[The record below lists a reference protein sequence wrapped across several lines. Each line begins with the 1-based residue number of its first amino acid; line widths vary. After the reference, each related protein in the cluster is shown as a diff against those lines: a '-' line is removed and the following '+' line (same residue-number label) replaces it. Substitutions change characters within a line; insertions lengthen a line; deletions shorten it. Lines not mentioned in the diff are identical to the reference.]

1 MNETILS
8 VLQCDG
14 DQGRVV
20 LVHRQSFGSSELLLR
35 RESFSEDVGWFEQS
49 TIELS
54 PGQLGQLKQALGVL
68 PATKLRPAAAAPVRR
83 WGAVEQPTAAS
94 SKDGASERGPRFP
107 LVAQIAG

>member
-20 LVHRQSFGSSELLLR
+20 LVHRFAFGKSEMLLR
-35 RESFSEDVGWFEQS
+35 RESFSEDIGWFEQS

-54 PGQLGQLKQALGVL
+54 SGQVGQLKQALSVL
-68 PATKLRPAAAAPVRR
+68 PTSKSRSHRPWQAAATQATS
-83 WGAVEQPTAAS
+83 GDTAAS
-94 SKDGASERGPRFP
+94 QPTRFS
-107 LVAQIAG
+107 LVS